1 MPKIKNKKKLVRRA
15 DSHKKADHYMR
26 GVYME
31 IGDGNDFSYDFKGC
45 AIGCLATPTAKATIK
60 KDTFLKKF
68 WNTTKNTFSLDQ
80 QDAIKILKKDFGIAP
95 SLTRVAEYIFE
106 SYDILGDEDSDKAV
120 YEWPSRFARALPEG
134 KSITNRDI
142 AKFIEEAGGEAY
154 YLTNGEVTIGHA
166 PEDID
171 DKLIDWLNSKKGR
184 N

>member
-26 GVYME
+26 GIYME
-31 IGDGNDFSYDFKGC
+31 IGNGDDYSYDFKGC
-45 AIGCLATPTAKATIK
+45 AIGCLATPTAKSTIK
-60 KDTFLKKF
+60 KDRFLKKF
-68 WNTTKNTFSLDQ
+68 WNTTRNTFSLDQ

-95 SLTRVAEYIFE
+95 SLTRVAEYVFE

-134 KSITNRDI
+134 KSITNRDV
-142 AKFIEEAGGEAY
+142 AKFIRESGGEVYAY
-154 YLTNGEVTIGHA
+154 DGAEVGITNA
-166 PEDID
+166 PWDLD
-171 DKLIDWLNSKKGR
+171 DKLIDWLESKKGR